1 MSNMSCIL
9 KELQL
14 IRKELQSIN
23 NKLEHNSE
31 ISFDGND
38 FARCVQKAIRNTAQA
53 TSNPCRKCNEIT
65 RETEM
70 EIRKW
75 INC

>member
-14 IRKELQSIN
+14 IRKVLQSIN
-23 NKLEHNSE
+23 NKLERNSE

-38 FARCVQKAIRNTAQA
+38 FARGVQKAIRDTAQA
-53 TSNPCRKCNEIT
+53 TSNSCRKYT
-65 RETEM
+65 RQ
-70 EIRKW
+70 
-75 INC
+75 

>member
-1 MSNMSCIL
+1 MGDISCIL

-23 NKLEHNSE
+23 DKLEHNSE

-38 FARCVQKAIRNTAQA
+38 FARGVQKAIRDTAQA
-53 TSNPCRKCNEIT
+53 TSNSYRKRT
-65 RETEM
+65 RQ
-70 EIRKW
+70 
-75 INC
+75 